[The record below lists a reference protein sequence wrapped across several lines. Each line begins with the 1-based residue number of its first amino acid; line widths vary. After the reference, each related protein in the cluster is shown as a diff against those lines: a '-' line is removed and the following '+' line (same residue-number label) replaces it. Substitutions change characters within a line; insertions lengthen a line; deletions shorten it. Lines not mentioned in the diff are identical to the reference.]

1 MVGSYTCRT
10 GEQLPPIG
18 LTAELVRIARIS
30 IIRPI
35 GSIPPTLTSLNDLQ
49 LFLTTLILSNRQ
61 TETIKPG
68 PATNHQ
74 QPVTITLIGHKFE
87 IQYPATS
94 MMNALNLIKPYFV
107 ENRAKIMVGLLSLI
121 IVDMLQLFIPR
132 IIKRVV
138 DDLTA
143 FTLDGRQLLSY
154 ALLMIGIAVII
165 GIFRYIWRRC
175 LLGTARRIEEG
186 LRNMLFAHLQC
197 LSAAYFDTV
206 KTGDLMAHATNDIQQ
221 IRMATGMGMVA
232 LNDAVVLGLAAIG
245 FMAYINVTLTAFV
258 LIPMPI
264 IVFSTRFFS
273 KKMHRRYQT
282 VQAAFSDL
290 TEVIRERFAGIRI
303 IKAHHQEKEEAARVE
318 AASKNYVDKN
328 LRLVKI
334 IGSFFPM
341 MVLFSNLSLAI
352 VLYIG
357 GRKTIMQDITAGD
370 FVAFISYL
378 GLLTWPMMALGWVT
392 NLIQRGRASL
402 DRINRI
408 LQTVPDI
415 KDNANAVSLEDVQG
429 HICFDNVSFRYAAG
443 RGQEGNATLSRID
456 LDIKPGT
463 VLGVVGPPGC
473 GKSTLLSLVPRL
485 YDHHQGRILIDGQD
499 IRTLKL
505 QNLRSHISFIPQEP
519 FLFAGT
525 IRENITFG
533 DRRIPENRLENAV
546 RDAALHDTIQSFS
559 NGLDTVVGEKG
570 VILSGGQ
577 KQRIALA
584 RCLLRD
590 SAIMILDDPISQV
603 DLETGTAIINTI
615 RKMAGQKTIIIAS
628 HRLSAVSYADRI
640 ITLDLGRVTESGTH
654 RQLMES
660 NRYYAKTYHLQ
671 EIEEE
676 LNAA

>member
-1 MVGSYTCRT
+1 MM
-10 GEQLPPIG
+10 
-18 LTAELVRIARIS
+18 TASE
-30 IIRPI
+30 
-35 GSIPPTLTSLNDLQ
+35 
-49 LFLTTLILSNRQ
+49 
-61 TETIKPG
+61 
-68 PATNHQ
+68 
-74 QPVTITLIGHKFE
+74 
-87 IQYPATS
+87 
-94 MMNALNLIKPYFV
+94 LIKPYFI
-107 ENRAKIMVGLLSLI
+107 ENRAKIMIGLLSLI
-121 IVDMLQLFIPR
+121 IVDLLQLFIPR

-143 FTLDGRQLLSY
+143 FTLESWQLLSY
-154 ALLMIGIAVII
+154 ALVMIGIAVFI
-165 GIFRYIWRRC
+165 GVFRYIWRRC

-186 LRNMLFAHLQC
+186 LRNRLFAHLQC

-232 LNDAVVLGLAAIG
+232 LNDAIVLGLAAIC

-258 LIPMPI
+258 LIPMPL
-264 IVFSTRFFS
+264 IVISTRFFS

-282 VQAAFSDL
+282 VQASFSDL

-303 IKAHHQEKEEAARVE
+303 IKAHHQKEEEAARVE
-318 AASKNYVDKN
+318 AASKNYVEKN
-328 LRLVKI
+328 IRLVKI

-341 MVLFSNLSLAI
+341 MLLFSNLSLAI
-352 VLYIG
+352 VLYLG
-357 GRKTIMQDITAGD
+357 GRKTIMQDITPGD

-402 DRINRI
+402 DRINQI
-408 LQTVPDI
+408 LQTVPEIRDGE
-415 KDNANAVSLEDVQG
+415 NAVSIKDIRG
-429 HICFDNVSFRYAAG
+429 HIVFDKVSFRYDAG
-443 RGQEGNATLSRID
+443 SDQEGIATLSQID
-456 LDIKPGT
+456 LDIEPGT
-463 VLGVVGPPGC
+463 VLGVVGPPGS
-473 GKSTLLSLVPRL
+473 GKSTLLSLIPRL
-485 YDHHQGRILIDGQD
+485 YDIHRGRILIDGHD
-499 IRTLKL
+499 IRNMII

-533 DRRIPENRLENAV
+533 DQQISKNRLEKTV
-546 RDAALHDTIQSFS
+546 KDAALYETVKSFPE
-559 NGLDTVVGEKG
+559 GLDTVVGEKG

-577 KQRIALA
+577 KQRVALA

-590 SAIMILDDPISQV
+590 NAILMLDDPISQV
-603 DLETGTAIINTI
+603 DLETGTTIINTI
-615 RKMAGQKTIIIAS
+615 RKMAGQKTIIIVS

-640 ITLDLGRVTESGTH
+640 ITLDLGRITECGTH

-660 NRYYAKTYHLQ
+660 NKYYAKTYHLQ
-671 EIEEE
+671 EIEED

>member
-1 MVGSYTCRT
+1 MM
-10 GEQLPPIG
+10 
-18 LTAELVRIARIS
+18 TASE
-30 IIRPI
+30 
-35 GSIPPTLTSLNDLQ
+35 
-49 LFLTTLILSNRQ
+49 
-61 TETIKPG
+61 
-68 PATNHQ
+68 
-74 QPVTITLIGHKFE
+74 
-87 IQYPATS
+87 
-94 MMNALNLIKPYFV
+94 LIKPYFI
-107 ENRAKIMVGLLSLI
+107 ENRAKIMIGLLSLI
-121 IVDMLQLFIPR
+121 IVDLLQLFIPR

-143 FTLDGRQLLSY
+143 FTLESWQLLSY
-154 ALLMIGIAVII
+154 ALVMIGIAVFI
-165 GIFRYIWRRC
+165 GVFRYIWRRC

-186 LRNMLFAHLQC
+186 LRNRLFAHLQC

-232 LNDAVVLGLAAIG
+232 LNDAIVLGLAAIC

-258 LIPMPI
+258 LIPMPL
-264 IVFSTRFFS
+264 IVISTRFFS

-282 VQAAFSDL
+282 VQASFSDL

-303 IKAHHQEKEEAARVE
+303 IKAHHQKEEEAARVE
-318 AASKNYVDKN
+318 AASNNYVDKN
-328 LRLVKI
+328 IRLVKI

-341 MVLFSNLSLAI
+341 MLLFSNLSLAI
-352 VLYIG
+352 VLYLG
-357 GRKTIMQDITAGD
+357 GRKTIMQDITPGD

-402 DRINRI
+402 DRINQI
-408 LQTVPDI
+408 LQTVPEIRDGE
-415 KDNANAVSLEDVQG
+415 NAVSIKDIRG
-429 HICFDNVSFRYAAG
+429 HIVFDKVSFRYDAG
-443 RGQEGNATLSRID
+443 SDQEGIATLSQID
-456 LDIKPGT
+456 LDIEPGT
-463 VLGVVGPPGC
+463 VLGVVGPPGS
-473 GKSTLLSLVPRL
+473 GKSTLLSLIPRL
-485 YDHHQGRILIDGQD
+485 YDIHRGRILIDGHD
-499 IRTLKL
+499 IRNMII

-533 DRRIPENRLENAV
+533 DQQISKNRLEKTV
-546 RDAALHDTIQSFS
+546 KDAALYETVKSFPE
-559 NGLDTVVGEKG
+559 GLDTVVGEKG

-577 KQRIALA
+577 KQRVALA

-590 SAIMILDDPISQV
+590 NAILMLDDPISQV
-603 DLETGTAIINTI
+603 DLETGTTIINTI
-615 RKMAGQKTIIIAS
+615 RKMAGQKTIIIVS

-640 ITLDLGRVTESGTH
+640 ITLDLGRITECGTH

-660 NRYYAKTYHLQ
+660 NKYYAKTYHLQ
-671 EIEEE
+671 EIEED